1 MADRGIIFSSP
12 MVRALLDGR
21 KTQTRRL
28 LNPQPKAFPIDVDG
42 TPCEVGCLHVEGE
55 PRPRIFT
62 GRVLTAQTLPHAV
75 GDRLYVRESWSH
87 TWEGVWDI
95 ATARRAGDAGV
106 IYMADGQ
113 KPGAKY
119 WPSIHM
125 PREFS
130 RLTLIVTDV
139 RVQRLQEISE
149 EDAIAESCAG
159 CLGPNPEFPDEW
171 DPSPREEFEVLW
183 NSLHTDP
190 GTRWEDNPWIY
201 AVTFDVRRGNIDQR
215 GGTMTTG
222 CPTLDE
228 ARPPAE
234 WCELLAARNIVI
246 SERTLRERANRLGQ
260 RIKIGRAMLIT
271 PAQMEAILQAGQ
283 GEEKPCRSNS
293 TAAGTP
299 SGFAAASNTRAARSP
314 NTTAAA
320 REHLMKAARAR
331 GCATRKPAGS
341 VVTFSATKRG

>member
-12 MVRALLDGR
+12 MVRALIEGR

-28 LNPQPKAFPIDVDG
+28 LPVETRESGLLHLKGNGGGILCSHEKGLKRLGPDYVRHQP
-42 TPCEVGCLHVEGE
+42 
-55 PRPRIFT
+55 
-62 GRVLTAQTLPHAV
+62 

-130 RLTLIVTDV
+130 RLTLIVTDI

-171 DPSPREEFEVLW
+171 DPTPREEFEELW
-183 NSLHTDP
+183 NSLHIYS
-190 GTRWEDNPWIY
+190 GTRWEDNPWIF
-201 AVTFDVRRGNIDQR
+201 AVTFDVRLGNIDQ
-215 GGTMTTG
+215 
-222 CPTLDE
+222 
-228 ARPPAE
+228 
-234 WCELLAARNIVI
+234 
-246 SERTLRERANRLGQ
+246 LG
-260 RIKIGRAMLIT
+260 
-271 PAQMEAILQAGQ
+271 AQ
-283 GEEKPCRSNS
+283 
-293 TAAGTP
+293 
-299 SGFAAASNTRAARSP
+299 
-314 NTTAAA
+314 
-320 REHLMKAARAR
+320 
-331 GCATRKPAGS
+331 
-341 VVTFSATKRG
+341 